1 MGICRSLEEIL
12 LNSGC
17 EVETANDGAEAMA
30 CVRAKNFDLLLTDVV
45 MPRMDGHE
53 LYLALKKSHP
63 DMPVLMM
70 TAFHYDKDHIIKR
83 SRMKGLE
90 GVIFKK
96 PLDPD
101 RLREVICETLGR

>member
-1 MGICRSLEEIL
+1 
-12 LNSGC
+12 
-17 EVETANDGAEAMA
+17 
-30 CVRAKNFDLLLTDVV
+30 
-45 MPRMDGHE
+45 
-53 LYLALKKSHP
+53 
-63 DMPVLMM
+63 MM

-83 SRMKGLE
+83 ARMKGLE